1 MPINPAKSMADKQT
15 KKTFNLNAVIDG
27 RIISGFVS
35 FSPAPQPGIFTEI
48 ARLDAERILADMVRE
63 NIATGCL

>member
-48 ARLDAERILADMVRE
+48 ARLDAERILVEAVRKS
-63 NIATGCL
+63 IATGRL